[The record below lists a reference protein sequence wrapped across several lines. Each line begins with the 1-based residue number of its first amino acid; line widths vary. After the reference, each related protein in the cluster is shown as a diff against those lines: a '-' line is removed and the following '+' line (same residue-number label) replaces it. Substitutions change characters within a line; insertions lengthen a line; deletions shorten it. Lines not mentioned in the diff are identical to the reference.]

1 MTSSQGTALITG
13 ASTGMGAIFADR
25 LAKRGYDLILVARNT
40 DRMTALAEQL
50 HSDTG
55 RQVDVLTADLTNS
68 ADLAKAEAALKDN
81 PAITMLV
88 NNATGY
94 YYWKLTGDDDGVA
107 RALVSG
113 RRLRW
118 HREVM
123 T

>member
-1 MTSSQGTALITG
+1 MNITV
-13 ASTGMGAIFADR
+13 MN
-25 LAKRGYDLILVARNT
+25 LT
-40 DRMTALAEQL
+40 DDFMPC
-50 HSDTG
+50 
-55 RQVDVLTADLTNS
+55 VD
-68 ADLAKAEAALKDN
+68 
-81 PAITMLV
+81 TMLV

-113 RRLRW
+113 RRLRG